1 MGVFSRY
8 RSALIAAAIA
18 ILSSQVTAHAASVL
32 FSAAGPRPASIQASV
47 DAFRLAVGNPNNGNL
62 AGELAGG
69 RREINWDGGG
79 VTTIATTGT
88 PLINAFENTRGAL
101 FSTPG
106 TGFTQAPAI
115 GGGAPGLETVFG

>member
-8 RSALIAAAIA
+8 RSALIAVAIA

-32 FSAAGPRPASIQASV
+32 FSAAGPGPASIQASV
-47 DAFRLAVGNPNNGNL
+47 DAFRLAVGDPNNGNL
-62 AGELAGG
+62 AGELSGG

-88 PLINAFENTRGAL
+88 PLNAFENTRGAL

-106 TGFTQAPAI
+106 TGFTQVPAI
-115 GGGAPGLETVFG
+115 G